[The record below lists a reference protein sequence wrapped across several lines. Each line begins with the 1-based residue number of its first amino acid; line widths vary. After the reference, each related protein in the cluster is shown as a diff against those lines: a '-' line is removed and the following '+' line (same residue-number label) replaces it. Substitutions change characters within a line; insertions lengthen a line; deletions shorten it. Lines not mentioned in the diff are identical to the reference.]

1 MANVREHIAA
11 ELHRPAIRR
20 FARRT
25 VRADG
30 KDDLWQAD
38 LVDMKKFSKV
48 KKNKN
53 HTFLLTVIDVYTK
66 YGWAVPLKNKSGK
79 SVATA
84 FAHVIETSGRKCR
97 LLHTDRG
104 LEFTNKDIRAVYV
117 QYNIRHY
124 QTYTPLKASVC
135 ERWNRTLK
143 EKMWKA
149 FTAHGNH
156 EWLPHVDDLVATYNT
171 TEHSA
176 IRMTPTAASRE
187 PGRVVFYRLPKPA
200 AGATAKPKFGV
211 GDTVRLS
218 KHKTVFDKG
227 YAQNWSNELF
237 TVTGVRRSAVPPV
250 YTVRDHCGA
259 PVNGTFYAQEMSRT
273 RYPNTYLIEKNL
285 RRKGD
290 MQFVKYAGMPV
301 RYNAWIKRS
310 VSSV

>member
-1 MANVREHIAA
+1 MMTVREHIAT

-20 FARRT
+20 FARRV
-25 VRADG
+25 VRTDG

-66 YGWAVPLKNKSGK
+66 YGWAVPLKNKSGPTVAAALEHIIK
-79 SVATA
+79 S
-84 FAHVIETSGRKCR
+84 SGRRCR
-97 LLHTDRG
+97 HLHTDRG
-104 LEFTNKDIRAVYV
+104 LEFINKDARRVYE
-117 QYNIRHY
+117 QYNIHHY

-156 EWLPHVDDLVATYNT
+156 EWVPLVDDLVAAYNT
-171 TEHSA
+171 TVHTS
-176 IRMTPTAASRE
+176 IRMTPNDASRE
-187 PGRVVFYRLPKPA
+187 PGSVVFYRLPKPA
-200 AGATAKPKFGV
+200 AAAGGKPKFAV
-211 GDTVRLS
+211 GDAVRLS

-227 YAQNWSNELF
+227 YAQSWSNEIF
-237 TVTGVRRSAVPPV
+237 TVSGVRRTAPTV
-250 YTVRDHCGA
+250 YTVRDKSGA
-259 PVNGTFYAQEMSRT
+259 PVNGTFYAQEMNRT
-273 RYPNTYLIEKNL
+273 RYPNTYLIEKIV

-290 MQFVKYAGMPV
+290 KQFVKYVGLPV
-301 RYNAWIKRS
+301 KYNAWIKRTD
-310 VSSV
+310 SSV